1 MANFL
6 LRLLS
11 TLALGVV
18 AVQSAAFPQ
27 NRALAVGAQDAS
39 RPTRVVSS
47 PARVEVSAPESTVGQ
62 SVYITSAIPLNDVMD
77 EGSVYTITWSA
88 NSRTDTFV
96 LEVFSFIIGDDSV
109 PEETTIIS
117 PAVPFQDLAYNW
129 TVQAQPDRQS
139 LDYVYRFGILYD
151 PNDGVYFQQDYTRV
165 FQINTSV

>member
-77 EGSVYTITWSA
+77 EGSVYTITVSDCEH
-88 NSRTDTFV
+88 SFV
-96 LEVFSFIIGDDSV
+96 PSIVFALFIYKDICFFS
-109 PEETTIIS
+109 
-117 PAVPFQDLAYNW
+117 
-129 TVQAQPDRQS
+129 
-139 LDYVYRFGILYD
+139 ILNI
-151 PNDGVYFQQDYTRV
+151 PP
-165 FQINTSV
+165 